1 MEDTEVWHVVLNGR
15 DTNIT
20 LLGSCSDDSDD
31 DQMLRVNGGMRWWSC
46 YAACSLTD
54 EEEEEFALGGRRM
67 AVSGDSGDYLIGK
80 SDNPTIP

>member
-31 DQMLRVNGGMRWWSC
+31 DQMLRVAFDGGLVMQRV
-46 YAACSLTD
+46 L
-54 EEEEEFALGGRRM
+54 
-67 AVSGDSGDYLIGK
+67 
-80 SDNPTIP
+80 

>member
-31 DQMLRVNGGMRWWSC
+31 DQMLRVAFDGGPVMQRV
-46 YAACSLTD
+46 L
-54 EEEEEFALGGRRM
+54 
-67 AVSGDSGDYLIGK
+67 
-80 SDNPTIP
+80 